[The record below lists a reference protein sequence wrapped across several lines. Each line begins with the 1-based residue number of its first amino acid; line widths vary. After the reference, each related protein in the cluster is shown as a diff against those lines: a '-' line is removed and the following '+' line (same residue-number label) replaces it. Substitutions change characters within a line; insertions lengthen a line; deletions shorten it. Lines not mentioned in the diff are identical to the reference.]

1 MKVELTNTAKKL
13 CVIGD
18 PVLHSKSPIIQNAV
32 IEEFG
37 LDYIYLCQPVPKGE
51 AGKWLTFADYA
62 GYAGFNATIPHKE
75 ELVPLMD
82 VVDNFGSR
90 AGAINTVCIRN
101 GKYYGFNTD
110 CGGVLR
116 ALGDMNVQPC
126 GKRVLLLGAGGAAKG
141 VAVALTEAGA
151 EVVVCNRS
159 EERARGLC
167 EISPRTMTVGS
178 WEPNEL
184 CKLAQGCQI
193 VVNCTS
199 LGMTGT
205 GADFTNLDFIAA
217 LPRGA
222 AVMDAV
228 YAPAET
234 SLLRAARA
242 AGHSAENGMGMLLH
256 QAILAL
262 EHFTERSLDVPR
274 AKAAA
279 LRALGE
285 SIC

>member
-1 MKVELTNTAKKL
+1 MKVSLTNTAKKL

-18 PVLHSKSPIIQNAV
+18 PVLHSKSPVIQNA
-32 IEEFG
+32 IITELG
-37 LDYIYLCQPVPKGE
+37 LDYIYLCQPVPTGQ
-51 AGKWLTFADYA
+51 AGRWLDCAAFS
-62 GYAGFNATIPHKE
+62 GYAGFNATMPHKE
-75 ELVPLMD
+75 ALLPLMD
-82 VVDNFGSR
+82 TVDEFGTR

-126 GKRVLLLGAGGAAKG
+126 GKRVLLLGAGGAARG
-141 VAVALTEAGA
+141 VAVALISAGA

-159 EERARGLC
+159 PHRAQELC
-167 EISPRTMTVGS
+167 ALDPKHMTVGG
-178 WEPNEL
+178 WAPDEL
-184 CKLAQGCQI
+184 CKLAQGCQAVI
-193 VVNCTS
+193 NCTS

-205 GADFTNLDFIAA
+205 DADFENLDFVAA
-217 LPRGA
+217 LPDGA
-222 AVMDAV
+222 AVMDAI

-234 SLLRAARA
+234 TLLRAARA
-242 AGHSAENGMGMLLH
+242 AGHPAENGMGMLLH

-262 EHFTERSLDVPR
+262 EHFTQRSIDVPR

-285 SIC
+285 L